1 MLVDL
6 INLTGGDGVNLD
18 GVFFEPSPG
27 TAPQGPVWM
36 PCC

>member
-6 INLTGGDGVNLD
+6 ISLTGGDVNLD
-18 GVFFEPSPG
+18 GVFFEPAPG